1 MDSVIKFFL
10 WEEMVVVRGINP
22 ARLCRL
28 TVHEHTHTL
37 GSCYSMC
44 ILKWDYVNNNI
55 RIIELAQLSCIWTEV
70 LQITNLM
77 LSCRGV
83 YSPARRAPLRGERH
97 WRGAAAAQNKH
108 YVMMSLLI
116 NYYFLHFCLFLNFN
130 FYFLICFKLFFFIDT
145 PVGRSFILL

>member
-1 MDSVIKFFL
+1 MTLTSGRLSPYCENNQASIVRVLCFLLFFCFFFCFF
-10 WEEMVVVRGINP
+10 I
-22 ARLCRL
+22 
-28 TVHEHTHTL
+28 
-37 GSCYSMC
+37 
-44 ILKWDYVNNNI
+44 II
-55 RIIELAQLSCIWTEV
+55 IIELAQLSCIWTEV
-70 LQITNLM
+70 LKITNLM